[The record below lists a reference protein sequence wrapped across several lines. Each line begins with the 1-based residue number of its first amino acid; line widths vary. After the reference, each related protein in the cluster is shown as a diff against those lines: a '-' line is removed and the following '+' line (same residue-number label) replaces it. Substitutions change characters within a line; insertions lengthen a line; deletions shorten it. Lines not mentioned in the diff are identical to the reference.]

1 MSNPLGKIFKSPLD
15 TAAAVGKPV
24 LAGSAELAGYAH
36 KQLSDLIAGGGNG
49 RYAAFISYSHAD
61 MKVARWLHRAI
72 ENYRVPRALAG
83 TMGDRGPIPARLRP
97 IFRDEDELA
106 GAAELGPK
114 LQGALARSDALIVIC
129 SPAAARSVWVDKEIR
144 SFRQCNPAAPIF
156 ALIAAGA
163 PGDPDAECFPP
174 ALLFAVD
181 AAGELDRSQPLEP
194 LAPDLQKNERHI
206 VKLKLIAGLLGAPY
220 AALYRRDQRRTRRIA
235 AALSAAALL
244 LILVLS
250 SLSIAAFTYARMA
263 VQQRNEANA
272 ARKLAEQ
279 NADKAERRAWLA
291 QVAAQEVRR
300 MAVEGNNCPPPA
312 DTKE

>member
-1 MSNPLGKIFKSPLD
+1 MSNPLGKIFSAPVD

-24 LAGSAELAGYAH
+24 LAGGAELAGYAH
-36 KQLSDLIAGGGNG
+36 KQLTALVGGAGDG

-72 ENYRVPRALAG
+72 ENYRVPKSLVG
-83 TMGDRGPIPARLRP
+83 TQGDRGPVPARLRP

-129 SPAAARSVWVDKEIR
+129 SPSAARSHWVDQEIR
-144 SFRQCNPAAPIF
+144 SFKRLNPDAPVF
-156 ALIAAGA
+156 ALIAAGV
-163 PGDPDAECFPP
+163 PGDGEGACFPAP
-174 ALLFAVD
+174 LLFALD
-181 AAGELDRSQPLEP
+181 ATGDLDRSQPLEP
-194 LAPDLQKNERHI
+194 LAPDLQKNDRNI

-235 AALSAAALL
+235 AALSALAFL
-244 LILVLS
+244 LIVTLS
-250 SLSIAAFTYARMA
+250 GLSIAAFTYARMA
-263 VQQRNEANA
+263 VQQRNEAQA

-300 MAVEGNNCPPPA
+300 LAVEGENCPRP
-312 DTKE
+312 

>member
-1 MSNPLGKIFKSPLD
+1 MSNPLGKIFSSPVD

-24 LAGSAELAGYAH
+24 LASGAELAGYAH
-36 KQLSDLIAGGGNG
+36 KQLSALVGGVGGEG

-72 ENYRVPRALAG
+72 ENYRVPSGLVG
-83 TMGDRGPIPARLRP
+83 TAGDRGPIPARLRP

-129 SPAAARSVWVDKEIR
+129 SPTAARSVWVDKEIR
-144 SFRQCNPAAPIF
+144 SFKRCNPGAPVF
-156 ALIAAGA
+156 ALIAAGV
-163 PGDPDAECFPP
+163 PGDPDTDCFPAP
-174 ALLFAVD
+174 LLFALD
-181 AAGELDRSQPLEP
+181 ETGELDRSQPLEP

-220 AALYRRDQRRTRRIA
+220 AALYRRDQRRNRRIA

-250 SLSIAAFTYARMA
+250 GLSIAAFTYARMA
-263 VQQRNEANA
+263 VQQRNAAQA
-272 ARKLAEQ
+272 ARALAER

-300 MAVEGNNCPPPA
+300 MVAEGESCPRP
-312 DTKE
+312 

>member
-1 MSNPLGKIFKSPLD
+1 MSNPLGKIFSAPVD

-24 LAGSAELAGYAH
+24 LAGGAELAGYAH
-36 KQLSDLIAGGGNG
+36 KQLAALVGGAGDG

-72 ENYRVPRALAG
+72 ENYRVPKGLVG
-83 TMGDRGPIPARLRP
+83 TQGDRGPIPARLRP

-114 LQGALARSDALIVIC
+114 LQGALERSDALIVIC
-129 SPAAARSVWVDKEIR
+129 SPTAARSLWVDQEIR
-144 SFRQCNPAAPIF
+144 SFKRLNPAAPVF
-156 ALIAAGA
+156 ALIATGV
-163 PGDPDAECFPP
+163 PGDAERACFPAP
-174 ALLFAVD
+174 LLFALD

-194 LAPDLQKNERHI
+194 LAPDLQKNERNI

-220 AALYRRDQRRTRRIA
+220 AALYRRDQRRSRRIA
-235 AALSAAALL
+235 VALSAFAFL
-244 LILVLS
+244 LIVTLS
-250 SLSIAAFTYARMA
+250 GLSIAAFTYARMA
-263 VQQRNEANA
+263 VQQRNAAQA
-272 ARKLAEQ
+272 ARKLAEE

-300 MAVEGNNCPPPA
+300 LAVEGENCPRP
-312 DTKE
+312 